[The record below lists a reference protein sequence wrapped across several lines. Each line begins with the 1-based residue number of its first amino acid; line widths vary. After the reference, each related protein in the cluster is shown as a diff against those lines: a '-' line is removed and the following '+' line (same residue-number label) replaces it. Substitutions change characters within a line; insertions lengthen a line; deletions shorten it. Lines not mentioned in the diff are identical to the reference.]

1 MAYAADDPV
10 PVTEDG
16 LFGAPEEALFGAS
29 EDDLFSFD
37 EDSLFGG
44 DLLIEVDD
52 PGGQALEE
60 VFLVRDRIDAGG
72 TYRAALAWSR
82 MTGEDGQELWSGL
95 SLTAGGSLYVDAR
108 PRRDFRAFAKLK
120 GSGAWREGAG
130 DADVTAALHELFVD
144 VDHKDRAFFRIGK
157 QTVTWGVGYFF
168 SPADVINVGRIN
180 PEDPEAEREGPVAV
194 RLHVPDGRTN
204 WYGFLLVD
212 GGSGDGYR
220 VALAPKAEFVLGR
233 SEVGV
238 GLYYREDRA
247 PRAMATLSTSVGPVA
262 LFGELVVSKGS
273 DKRLVR
279 ETVPSPL
286 NPWGVET
293 YVDRETLFTHVTA
306 GARYTYSDPDG
317 RFRTTGAAQLYYNGE
332 GYDGPFLEKH
342 GLKLPVLAALGRLRA
357 GDLENRGRLYGALL
371 LTGSHQR
378 LKDVGASVLWLGNL
392 SDGSGVV
399 TFSVDYSGWKYLKP
413 SVSYGLL
420 YGDPGSEWAPPGR
433 ASQWLLSVGVSG
445 SF

>member
-1 MAYAADDPV
+1 ASGRAGGLWCRRRRAGVCCGVVRAGVRCGVVRAGVCCGVVRAAVRCRGPRAADGCGEVRDVLTTSGRVRRRGRVPAAAPGRTAVWAGAFVVVLLAWAAAAAGMAYAADDPV

-37 EDSLFGG
+37 EDSLFGN

-194 RLHVPDGRTN
+194 RLHVP
-204 WYGFLLVD
+204 
-212 GGSGDGYR
+212 
-220 VALAPKAEFVLGR
+220 
-233 SEVGV
+233 
-238 GLYYREDRA
+238 EDRK
-247 PRAMATLSTSVGPVA
+247 SV
-262 LFGELVVSKGS
+262 
-273 DKRLVR
+273 
-279 ETVPSPL
+279 
-286 NPWGVET
+286 
-293 YVDRETLFTHVTA
+293 
-306 GARYTYSDPDG
+306 
-317 RFRTTGAAQLYYNGE
+317 
-332 GYDGPFLEKH
+332 
-342 GLKLPVLAALGRLRA
+342 
-357 GDLENRGRLYGALL
+357 
-371 LTGSHQR
+371 
-378 LKDVGASVLWLGNL
+378 
-392 SDGSGVV
+392 
-399 TFSVDYSGWKYLKP
+399 
-413 SVSYGLL
+413 
-420 YGDPGSEWAPPGR
+420 
-433 ASQWLLSVGVSG
+433 
-445 SF
+445 